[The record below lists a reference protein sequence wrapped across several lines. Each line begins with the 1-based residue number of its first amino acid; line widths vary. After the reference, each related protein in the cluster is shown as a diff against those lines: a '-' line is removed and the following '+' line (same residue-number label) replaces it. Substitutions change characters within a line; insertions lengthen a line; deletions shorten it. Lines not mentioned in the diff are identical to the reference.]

1 MPILLWSTL
10 HVERRQSE
18 QSVAKFKTETRVVRN
33 AGPRRTLSLPA
44 IPTAV
49 GRLPTESGVE
59 YAGLIE
65 MSFDKD
71 FSSLKVQPRTFE
83 LTVLGKAAS
92 YTPDVEY
99 VRRNGIVGY
108 REFKFDIE
116 ALDDETKNLLAAAS
130 AELSAQ
136 GFEYSVRD
144 LTMIRGGHRLD
155 NIRLLR
161 RYSRVDCSDRFAM
174 EVVRHVQSRPGLP
187 FAELREWVGS
197 SNFPGLMRAFWDQRL
212 RFEMADAMLGPS
224 TCIWPGEPS

>member
-1 MPILLWSTL
+1 M
-10 HVERRQSE
+10 
-18 QSVAKFKTETRVVRN
+18 AKFKTATRVVRN

-44 IPTAV
+44 IPNAL

-71 FSSLKVQPRTFE
+71 FKSLKVQPRTFE
-83 LTVLGKAAS
+83 LTVLGKTAS

-108 REFKFDIE
+108 REFKSDIE
-116 ALDDETKNLLAAAS
+116 ALDDETKDLLAAAT
-130 AELSAQ
+130 AELAEQ

-144 LTMIRGGHRLD
+144 LTMIRGGFRLD

-161 RYSRVDCSDRFAM
+161 RYSRVDCSDGFAV

-187 FAELREWVGS
+187 FADLRDCVGS
-197 SNFPGLMRAFWDQRL
+197 ANFSALMRTLWDQRL
-212 RFEMADAMLGPS
+212 TFDMASAPLSSS
-224 TCIWPGEPS
+224 TGIWAGEPS